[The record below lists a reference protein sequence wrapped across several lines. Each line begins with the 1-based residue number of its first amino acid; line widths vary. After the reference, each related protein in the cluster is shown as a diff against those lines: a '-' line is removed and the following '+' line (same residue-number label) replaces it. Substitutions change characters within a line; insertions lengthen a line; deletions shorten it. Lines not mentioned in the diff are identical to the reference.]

1 MDDLARFMKAVSIY
15 ASGDDYEEIA
25 YVDPYHEDE
34 DDDFLGMDAID
45 DWVLWIGWRR
55 QGTVNVRQ
63 LDEKLQYFDKLSAE
77 CSEGQFWIN
86 LNGEQHVLPPNTGD
100 DHDTYVVISSVA
112 WLLKDSYDFWLLKHL
127 TGDVDRHAI
136 LVTTKAQ
143 SDELTANYPG
153 PASRWFIPLKLGH
166 DYFCGIDVPYLDH
179 EDHNPLFDAQ
189 REAVAPIIRRIR
201 EQWVQRGAEL
211 SEEHRESQ
219 AWQKELKGLGSTSEL
234 DVSQIMQM
242 CTEADAKRTSTLET
256 HTHKM
261 AQLRQ
266 EIAQI
271 VRQTER

>member
-1 MDDLARFMKAVSIY
+1 MDDLARFMKAVSIH
-15 ASGDDYEEIA
+15 ASGDDYEDIA
-25 YVDPYHEDE
+25 YVNPHGSEA

-45 DWVLWIGWRR
+45 DWVLWVGWQSLR
-55 QGTVNVRQ
+55 TVNIRQ

-77 CSEGQFWIN
+77 CREGQFWIN
-86 LNGEQHVLPPNTGD
+86 LNGERHVLPPNTGH

-112 WLLKDSYDFWLLKHL
+112 WLLKDSYDFRLLKHL
-127 TGDVDRHAI
+127 MGDVDRHAI

-143 SDELTANYPG
+143 SAELTANYPG

-234 DVSQIMQM
+234 DVSQIMRM
-242 CTEADAKRTSTLET
+242 CREADVKRTSTLET